1 MFRSFFNRRFY
12 KSASFILVVFLLSS
26 ISERNL
32 SLTRRHIQ
40 RCAVDVTEKSY
51 YQLDV
56 DGKPAAYFSN
66 YTDSTFVD
74 GSLPGDS
81 IRSRMSVTEGYQS
94 EGSEVASGIDV
105 RIDEDGYKVS
115 GFTVQAQ

>member
-1 MFRSFFNRRFY
+1 MFRSFFNRSFY
-12 KSASFILVVFLLSS
+12 QSVSIILVAFLLSS
-26 ISERNL
+26 IAERNL

-81 IRSRMSVTEGYQS
+81 IRSRMSVTEGYW
-94 EGSEVASGIDV
+94 V
-105 RIDEDGYKVS
+105 KV
-115 GFTVQAQ
+115 GRAHV